1 MVLLVLKFEKYSL
14 KIISGVRYAQ
24 QIKNKLKKFEKCIYY
39 QYKSSD
45 NVKKNMEEKLIK
57 LQSKKNS
64 IRKDELFSGRI
75 FK

>member
-45 NVKKNMEEKLIK
+45 NVKKIW
-57 LQSKKNS
+57 KKS
-64 IRKDELFSGRI
+64 
-75 FK
+75 